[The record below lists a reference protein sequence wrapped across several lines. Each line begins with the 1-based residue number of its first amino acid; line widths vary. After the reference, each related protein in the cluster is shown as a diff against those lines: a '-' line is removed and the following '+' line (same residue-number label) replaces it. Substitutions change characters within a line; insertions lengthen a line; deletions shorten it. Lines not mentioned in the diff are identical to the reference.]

1 MIQEGFDKGFA
12 LGSVLEVL
20 QVLESHF
27 KTEFNQDQEEAD
39 NDNKDNE
46 DTPDNVLER
55 IEKLRME
62 MEEKVPEIKIA
73 TNLYN
78 AK

>member
-20 QVLESHF
+20 QILESHF
-27 KTEFNQDQEEAD
+27 KTESNEEEAD
-39 NDNKDNE
+39 NDNKVNE
-46 DTPDNVLER
+46 DTPENVIER
-55 IEKLRME
+55 IEKLRKE

>member
-27 KTEFNQDQEEAD
+27 KAESNQEEAD

-55 IEKLRME
+55 IEKLRTE
-62 MEEKVPEIKIA
+62 MEEIVPEIKIA

-78 AK
+78 TK